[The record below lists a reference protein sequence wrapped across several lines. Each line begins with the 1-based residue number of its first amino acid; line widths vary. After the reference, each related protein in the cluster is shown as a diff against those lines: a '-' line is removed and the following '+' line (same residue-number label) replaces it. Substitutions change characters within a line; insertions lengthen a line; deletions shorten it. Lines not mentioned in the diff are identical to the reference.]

1 MGRLRFRRGERARQR
16 GMTLIE
22 VVVAMLVIGLGL
34 VMSISM
40 LQSSLRY
47 QAMANRQDDAM
58 RLMQEMVDRMRA
70 NSIAAGNYLF
80 SQHNFTFTAWSHPQ
94 IAATCSGNGC
104 SQARNLAFSR
114 AQRDVNEWL
123 AKVSAVLPD
132 GRAAIDQPDR
142 QNLPNQ
148 YRIQLQWL
156 VREDRSREAES
167 NAQFNAAQNN
177 PPPERMEIVFIL

>member
-70 NSIAAGNYLF
+70 NSIAANNYLF
-80 SQHNFTFTAWSHPQ
+80 SQHNFAFNAWRPPQ
-94 IAATCSGNGC
+94 IAAKCSGNGC
-104 SQARNLAFSR
+104 SPARNLAFAR
-114 AQRDVNEWL
+114 AQRDVNDWL
-123 AKVSAVLPD
+123 AEVGTVLPA
-132 GRAAIDQPDR
+132 GRAAIDQPNR

-156 VREDRSREAES
+156 VRQDRSRQAES
-167 NAQFNAAQNN
+167 NAQFNAAQI